1 MSKHLL
7 LPFFLFVSTLLHAGA
22 LDDFLNSD
30 NLKQAGIGFL
40 LVNMENGEVV
50 AEHQPDV
57 CRNPASV
64 TKLLTTAT
72 AMELLSDTFRFQ
84 TTIEYAGEIY
94 DSVLC
99 GNLYIRGGGDPTLES
114 PHNPVKNRFFSSVLD
129 TLQKIGIK
137 TIDGKIIGDASLF
150 REDGS
155 PSNWL
160 VEDVGSSYSPTPS
173 CLSACDNLLS
183 FVLTSDTNGFSIS
196 KMSPYTPLFQ
206 PVIEATQN
214 ENKTVGWRFTKSDF
228 SWNPIIRGNFPLKT
242 AQFLKT
248 ELSEPAYFV
257 ADSLRNLLIQN
268 NISVTLNSTT
278 TRLTQPDSL
287 RTPLYVYRSATL
299 RDIER
304 MTNYKSINL
313 FAENIFLTLS
323 LQKDT
328 QNPCTSWR
336 SSLVVSNYWKSKKLE
351 SDRIF
356 QVDGSGMSTKNAISP
371 RFLVDMLTYMYNES
385 PYSQSFLST
394 LPIAGK
400 SGTVASLMKGTPLE
414 GKVYVKSGSMERV
427 KNYAGYIF
435 SNGKSYAFCVMVSN
449 FSGTAKQVMQQI
461 GILLNG
467 VVKEDKQL
475 IKQK

>member
-1 MSKHLL
+1 MSRYLL
-7 LPFFLFVSTLLHAGA
+7 LPLFLFVSTFLYAGA

-40 LVNMENGEVV
+40 LINMEDGEVV

-114 PHNPVKNRFFSSVLD
+114 PHNPGKNKFFSSVLD
-129 TLQKIGIK
+129 TLQKLGIK

-155 PSNWL
+155 PINWL

-183 FVLTSDTNGFSIS
+183 FVLTSTDSGFSIS

-206 PVIEATQN
+206 PVIEATRN
-214 ENKTVGWRFTKSDF
+214 EKRPVGWRFTKSDF
-228 SWNPIIRGNFPLKT
+228 SWNPIIRGNFPPNT

-268 NISVTLNSTT
+268 GISVSFNSTT
-278 TRLTQPDSL
+278 TRWTESDTL
-287 RTPLYVYRSATL
+287 RTPLYVYHSSPL

-323 LQKDT
+323 LQKDS

-336 SSLVVSNYWKSKKLE
+336 SSLVISNYWKSKKLE

-371 RFLVDMLTYMYNES
+371 RFLVGMLTYMYNES

-394 LPIAGK
+394 LPVAGK
-400 SGTVASLMKGTPLE
+400 NGTVASLMKGTPLE
-414 GKVYVKSGSMERV
+414 GKVHLKSGSMERV

-435 SNGKSYAFCVMVSN
+435 ANGKKYAFCIMVSN
-449 FSGTAKQVMQQI
+449 FTGTAKQVMQQI

-467 VVKEDKQL
+467 IVKEDKQF